1 MNDRTRPPS
10 AMLTHDDGE
19 AASTPRGAVLALRW
33 LGVLGVVIAV
43 VVASTGLAT
52 SLARTDEVSTT
63 TVEPGLRVLEVEVD
77 AGTIEV
83 LRGGREV
90 EVVREVSGSWRLPAT
105 SSERVGDRLVLT
117 GTCSRDLLQNRCRTS
132 YTLRVPDDVEL
143 VLTSS
148 AGQVLVEGGTAP
160 VTATT
165 SAGQVTMTELASA
178 VVSASSSAGQVSLA
192 FTTPPEQVEATT
204 STGAVEVVVPDDGTT
219 YDVQASS
226 SVGASTV
233 SVPVEPGASRRIVAR
248 TSVGAVEV
256 RPASPVDQ

>member
-1 MNDRTRPPS
+1 M
-10 AMLTHDDGE
+10 
-19 AASTPRGAVLALRW
+19 STPRGAVLTLRW
-33 LGVLGVVIAV
+33 LGVLGVVTV
-43 VVASTGLAT
+43 VVAASTSLAT
-52 SLARTDEVSTT
+52 SIARTDAASTT
-63 TVEPGLRVLEVEVD
+63 TQDPDVRVLEVEVD

-83 LRGGREV
+83 LRGGTEV

-117 GTCSRDLLQNRCRTS
+117 GSCSRNLLQNRCRTS
-132 YTLRVPDDVEL
+132 YTVRVPDDVEL

-148 AGQVLVEGGTAP
+148 AGQVQVEGGTAP

-165 SAGQVTMTELASA
+165 SAGRVTMTDLSSA
-178 VVSASSSAGQVSLA
+178 VVSAGSSAGQVWLV
-192 FTTPPEQVEATT
+192 FTTPPEQVEAST

-233 SVPVEPGASRRIVAR
+233 SVPTEPGASRRIVAR

-256 RPASPVDQ
+256 RTASQVDQ

>member
-1 MNDRTRPPS
+1 V
-10 AMLTHDDGE
+10 
-19 AASTPRGAVLALRW
+19 STPRGAVLTLRW
-33 LGVLGVVIAV
+33 LGVLGVVTVV
-43 VVASTGLAT
+43 VVASTSLAT

-63 TVEPGLRVLEVEVD
+63 TAEPGLRVLEVEVD

-83 LRGGREV
+83 LRGGREI

-105 SSERVGDRLVLT
+105 ASERVGDRLVLT

-132 YTLRVPDDVEL
+132 YTVRVPDDVEL
-143 VLTSS
+143 VVTTS
-148 AGQVLVEGGTAP
+148 AGEVLVEGGAAP

-165 SAGQVTMTELASA
+165 SAGRVTMTELTST
-178 VVSASSSAGQVSLA
+178 VVSASASAGQVSLE
-192 FTTPPEQVEATT
+192 FTTPPEQVEAST

-219 YDVQASS
+219 YDVRASS

-233 SVPVEPGASRRIVAR
+233 GVPTETGAPRRIVAR

-256 RPASPVDQ
+256 RTASQAGQ